1 MEIGEVE
8 ELLQRRGLVKD
19 PELAHKASTLRK
31 EREEKEAEA
40 RAARE
45 KSRAEL

>member
-1 MEIGEVE
+1 ME
-8 ELLQRRGLVKD
+8 ELLHRRGLVKD
-19 PELAHKASTLRK
+19 PELAHKAATLRK